1 MVNSFHCFGDAFH
14 VRWSKLFDELR
25 QYLTVLIDGKL
36 PTGCGKALEASL
48 PDVAELE
55 INLKPSPCLEELL
68 SRLVLEPKRLTNGLT
83 AQATEIIN
91 DTGFEHTIQGYC
103 KNYLTTR
110 VLIHGDLRE
119 NETLFKK
126 VWTMLRI
133 WRWKERWDFE
143 DSGKTLSESF
153 SPQFEMKARF
163 MIAAFLQT
171 IRPGQ
176 PESGTFDAADTPTI
190 AIKWNSATHARQ

>member
-1 MVNSFHCFGDAFH
+1 M
-14 VRWSKLFDELR
+14 LPL
-25 QYLTVLIDGKL
+25 LVLIDGKL

-103 KNYLTTR
+103 KNYLTAR

-126 VWTMLRI
+126 VCKLIHYCAHSLTSRPALAGLDHAPHLAMERALGLR
-133 WRWKERWDFE
+133 
-143 DSGKTLSESF
+143 GL
-153 SPQFEMKARF
+153 
-163 MIAAFLQT
+163 
-171 IRPGQ
+171 GQ
-176 PESGTFDAADTPTI
+176 DAE
-190 AIKWNSATHARQ
+190 